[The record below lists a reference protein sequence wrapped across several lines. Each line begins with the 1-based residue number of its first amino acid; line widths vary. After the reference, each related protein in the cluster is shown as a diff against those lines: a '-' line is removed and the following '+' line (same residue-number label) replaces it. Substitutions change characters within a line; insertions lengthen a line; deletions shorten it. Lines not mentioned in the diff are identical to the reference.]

1 MCAQISSIEKNN
13 NEPKLSTM
21 QLQSAL
27 HVETRSDKL
36 STTLDSG
43 HSDGTAQASQNDID
57 INDHIPVKQ
66 TSNLSRR
73 QLVAGPVSL
82 EM

>member
-1 MCAQISSIEKNN
+1 MLPKEVTKDLPKVDTHQAPSGDSRTSSPLQGAETGSEKNN

-36 STTLDSG
+36 TTTLDS
-43 HSDGTAQASQNDID
+43 
-57 INDHIPVKQ
+57 
-66 TSNLSRR
+66 
-73 QLVAGPVSL
+73 
-82 EM
+82 